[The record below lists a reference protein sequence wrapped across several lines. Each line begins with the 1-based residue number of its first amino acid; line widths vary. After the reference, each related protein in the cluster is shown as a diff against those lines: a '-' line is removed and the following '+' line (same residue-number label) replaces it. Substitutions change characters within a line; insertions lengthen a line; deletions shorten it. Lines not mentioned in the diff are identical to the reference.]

1 MKEDDDMMERY
12 AMLLT
17 LGHNASAIAVNRTT
31 GRPVGYEEERLT
43 RKKSDSRFPVNAIR
57 EIGKHVP
64 LEQVDIF
71 YVSSWFNGFGLY
83 SANKYWDFEV
93 FHDLCPNA
101 TYCDTGLT
109 HHDMHA
115 MSAVAFTEHY
125 INLVYHRW
133 HIMVV
138 DGFGTDEEVLSL
150 YEHSSQEQ
158 AAPRLVYRERGYEH
172 SMGLLFQYAA
182 EFQGM
187 DGINDVYKY
196 LGYRAHMKEERRQH
210 VIDCSIEFQTSRLP
224 GRLIDGEELQ
234 LYPINVARLNQ
245 VKRERYFQAFERY
258 DLSREEMGYF
268 LQLVLEGKTM
278 GLVKQFNIQNLM
290 AAGGCFFNVRLNGQ
304 LVKQLERLS
313 VMPLAGDQG
322 AAIGAYRFC
331 AGPDSFDFTDL
342 CWGPRPPMPSSA
354 DPATRRPLSG
364 FHHYGADQF
373 ASKVDEIVEKLNR
386 GEIVNVLRGDMEFG
400 PRALCNT
407 STLAPPTPAHVEA
420 INTLNGRSTVM
431 PMAPV
436 MTYGSAHRLFRKQ
449 DIGKVFGT
457 DSFMVCA
464 HTYAHGKGEEVSG
477 AALKDGDDY
486 TGRPQIVKEDRD
498 PELYKLLSEV
508 TYPCLINTSLNRHGE
523 PIIFTYEEL
532 HTLHAEWLKLHTD
545 DMPAFSTYCFL

>member
-1 MKEDDDMMERY
+1 MKEDDDMIERY

-17 LGHNASAIAVNRTT
+17 LGHNASAIAVHKDS
-31 GRPVGYEEERLT
+31 GMPLGYEEERLT
-43 RKKSDSRFPVNAIR
+43 RKKSDSHFPINAIK
-57 EIGKHVP
+57 EIGKHIP
-64 LEQVDIF
+64 LEHVDTF
-71 YVSSWFNGFGLY
+71 YVSSWFNGFSLY
-83 SANKYWDFEV
+83 TANKYWDFQA

-115 MSAVAFTEHY
+115 MSSVAFTEQY
-125 INLVYHRW
+125 ISLSYHRW
-133 HIMVV
+133 HIMVI

-150 YEHSSQEQ
+150 YEHEHNEQ
-158 AAPRLVYRERGYEH
+158 NAPRLIYRERGYEN

-196 LGYRAHMKEERRQH
+196 LGYRAHMKEERREH
-210 VIDCSIEFQTSRLP
+210 VIECARHFQKSHPPMRP
-224 GRLIDGEELQ
+224 IDGEELQ
-234 LYPINVARLNQ
+234 VYPINLTRLKQ
-245 VKRERYFQAFERY
+245 VKHERYFQTFERY

-268 LQLVLEGKTM
+268 LQLILEDKAL
-278 GLVKQFNIQNLM
+278 GLVKQYDIQNLM

-322 AAIGAYRFC
+322 AAIGAFRFC
-331 AGPDSFDFTDL
+331 MGPNSFNFTDL
-342 CWGPRPPMPSSA
+342 CWGPRPAAPSSV
-354 DPATRRPLSG
+354 DPASRRPLTG
-364 FHHYGADQF
+364 FYRYDASAF

-386 GEIVNVLRGDMEFG
+386 GEIVNILRGSMEFG
-400 PRALCNT
+400 PRALCHT
-407 STLAPPTPAHVEA
+407 STLAPPTAAHVDA

-436 MTYGSAHRLFRKQ
+436 MTYGDAHRLFKKQ

-464 HTYAHGKGEEVSG
+464 HAYAHGKGEEVAG
-477 AALKDGDDY
+477 AALKDGDEY
-486 TGRPQIVKEDRD
+486 TGRPQIVKEVGD
-498 PELYKLLSEV
+498 PELYKLLSDV